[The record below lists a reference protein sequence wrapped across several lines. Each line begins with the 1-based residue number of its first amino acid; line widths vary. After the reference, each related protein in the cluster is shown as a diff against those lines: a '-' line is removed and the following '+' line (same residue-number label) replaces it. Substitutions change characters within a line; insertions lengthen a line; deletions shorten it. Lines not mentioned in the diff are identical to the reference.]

1 MYTQSTHNISGGFC
15 VFLQITGEI
24 IIFGLSYMAYN
35 LRTGLLGSGDI
46 DINVNLQNLS
56 ADNIVSGIFDVA
68 RIPDLDAGKI
78 TTGTLDTNRIPDLDA
93 GKITTGTL
101 DSNRIPDLD
110 ASKITTGT
118 LDEARIPDLNASKIT
133 SGTLDEARIPDLN
146 ASKITSGTLDIARI
160 PDLNASKITSDTLDI
175 ARIPNLDASKITTGT
190 LDEARIPDLSDTYLT
205 LLAMGEMASVGYE
218 LSTSGHYEQMIDATS
233 FMSSGSGNMLVA
245 FPQYGAVNLT
255 DTIDSG
261 SDDSKGMVAYFTIPE
276 HYYIAKLQVNIFVPT
291 ASPPLTVTAECLLS
305 HITSDSITVETVL
318 DTDGNRPSSTGI
330 NNQQVFVADS
340 SDPDVS
346 DHEDAYRVLTTGQY
360 FSVLVRGTEDT
371 SLEPTQYAALHNY
384 VFIQGV
390 SVTIRRVSD

>member
-1 MYTQSTHNISGGFC
+1 
-15 VFLQITGEI
+15 
-24 IIFGLSYMAYN
+24 MAYN

-56 ADNIVSGIFDVA
+56 ADNIVSGIFGVA
-68 RIPDLDAGKI
+68 RIPDLDASKITTGTLDSNRIPDLDAGKI
-78 TTGTLDTNRIPDLDA
+78 TTGTLDEARIPQLDA
-93 GKITTGTL
+93 SKITTGTL

-110 ASKITTGT
+110 ASKITTG
-118 LDEARIPDLNASKIT
+118 
-133 SGTLDEARIPDLN
+133 
-146 ASKITSGTLDIARI
+146 
-160 PDLNASKITSDTLDI
+160 TLDI

-205 LLAMGEMASVGYE
+205 PSSMGEMASVGYE

-233 FMSSGSGNMLVA
+233 FMSSDSGNMLVA

-255 DTIDSG
+255 DGIDSG
-261 SDDSKGMVAYFTIPE
+261 TDDSKGMVAYFTIPE
-276 HYYIAKLQVNIFVPT
+276 HYYIAKLQVVIFVPT
-291 ASPPLTVTAECLLS
+291 VSPPLTVTAECLLS
-305 HITSDSITVETVL
+305 HITSGSSLSVETVL

-340 SDPDVS
+340 SDPDTS
-346 DHEDAYRVLTTGQY
+346 DHEDAYRVLSPGQY

-371 SLEPTQYAALHNY
+371 STEPTQYATLHNY

>member
-1 MYTQSTHNISGGFC
+1 MYTQGTHNISGGFC

-68 RIPDLDAGKI
+68 
-78 TTGTLDTNRIPDLDA
+78 RIPDLDA

-305 HITSDSITVETVL
+305 HITSGSSITVETVL